1 MARKRTGKK
10 RGRPA
15 DAQAKRRQTT
25 RAGRR
30 GEVVEADRGTRELRR
45 SRRMATGS
53 EDLPAD
59 ALGMLLGRAVI
70 TLQEYHAGRDV
81 AELLDVARRALGL
94 VGRVHSVWASVLAG
108 GRFGRSPIEG
118 AAAEWARRML
128 DRVRQWIGDD
138 SIFELV
144 LAVAEDELPGSG
156 RDVDRLR
163 IGLDRVA
170 RGWTSRS
177 RAA

>member
-1 MARKRTGKK
+1 M
-10 RGRPA
+10 
-15 DAQAKRRQTT
+15 
-25 RAGRR
+25 
-30 GEVVEADRGTRELRR
+30 
-45 SRRMATGS
+45 RRMVTGT
-53 EDLPAD
+53 EELPAD
-59 ALGMLLGRAVI
+59 VLGVLLGRGVI
-70 TLQEYHAGRDV
+70 TLAEYHAGRDV

-128 DRVRQWIGDD
+128 DRVRSWIGDD
-138 SIFELV
+138 GIFELV
-144 LAVAEDELPGSG
+144 LAVAEDELPVFGLDIG
-156 RDVDRLR
+156 RLR
-163 IGLDRVA
+163 LGLDRVA